1 MYFHSTRGAE
11 KLKVSEAINKG
22 LAKDG
27 GLFVP
32 ETWPELKPESFAG
45 LNDISDIA
53 YKLIKPF
60 FKDDPLESELKDI
73 CDNAFNF
80 DVPVEWLGDKNNLGI
95 LELFHGPTSAFK
107 DFGAR
112 FLAQCL
118 SRLEQDSNDKLNIL
132 VATSGDTGGAVAG
145 AFDGMDAIDVV
156 VLYPA
161 GLVSPR
167 QEHQLCCWSD
177 NIHSVRV
184 DGRFDD
190 CQDLVKKAFTNQG
203 FSEKYRLTSANSIS
217 IGRLLPQMSYYALS
231 SLQHWRK
238 TGEKLN
244 YIIPAGNV
252 GNSLACIWARKIGM
266 PIGEIILATNIN
278 KTIPDYLKSAKW
290 SPRESHA
297 TLASAMDVGN
307 PSNMERMRHLMPEH
321 GDLTSAV
328 SAYSVSDEEIKKNI
342 KEVWATW
349 NYMICPHTATA
360 FHVYSHM
367 TEQKKRKTWVLAA
380 TAHPAKFETIVEP
393 LLGEKVPVPESLKDL
408 LDRPVHRVDIKP
420 ELSELDKVLG

>member
-1 MYFHSTRGAE
+1 
-11 KLKVSEAINKG
+11 
-22 LAKDG
+22 
-27 GLFVP
+27 
-32 ETWPELKPESFAG
+32 
-45 LNDISDIA
+45 
-53 YKLIKPF
+53 
-60 FKDDPLESELKDI
+60 
-73 CDNAFNF
+73 
-80 DVPVEWLGDKNNLGI
+80 
-95 LELFHGPTSAFK
+95 
-107 DFGAR
+107 
-112 FLAQCL
+112 
-118 SRLEQDSNDKLNIL
+118 
-132 VATSGDTGGAVAG
+132 
-145 AFDGMDAIDVV
+145 
-156 VLYPA
+156 
-161 GLVSPR
+161 
-167 QEHQLCCWSD
+167 
-177 NIHSVRV
+177 
-184 DGRFDD
+184 
-190 CQDLVKKAFTNQG
+190 
-203 FSEKYRLTSANSIS
+203 
-217 IGRLLPQMSYYALS
+217 
-231 SLQHWRK
+231 
-238 TGEKLN
+238 
-244 YIIPAGNV
+244 
-252 GNSLACIWARKIGM
+252 M

-349 NYMICPHTATA
+349 NYLICPHTATA